1 MVKNKL
7 NIKVMDLVKFKE
19 DILKELRIR
28 KLGKGDTPIL
38 YRLQN
43 HLNNL
48 DGNWSV
54 NSILQKTNMDVEFYA
69 SMVYQ
74 IVYPAKKKL
83 LLNIFL
89 DNNEIVGKT
98 TRQKIQNLVIK
109 IGSNKISMLKNNGRF
124 VYKKDILKT
133 KENSYKDISDS
144 YVFDTSFGGVGT
156 TSSIQSFIQEI
167 KNQLKLNIEFKYE
180 ETYSYN

>member
-1 MVKNKL
+1 MN
-7 NIKVMDLVKFKE
+7 LVKFKE

-38 YRLQN
+38 DRLQN

-48 DGNWSV
+48 EGECSV
-54 NSILQKTNMDVEFYA
+54 DSMLQKTNMDVEFYA

-89 DNNEIVGKT
+89 DNNKIIGKT
-98 TRQKIQNLVIK
+98 SRQKIQNLVIK
-109 IGSNKISMLKNNGRF
+109 IGSNKISKLKNNGRF

-133 KENSYKDISDS
+133 KGNAYKAVNDS
-144 YVFDTSFGGVGT
+144 YAFDTSFGGVGT
-156 TSSIQSFIQEI
+156 TSSVQSFIQEI